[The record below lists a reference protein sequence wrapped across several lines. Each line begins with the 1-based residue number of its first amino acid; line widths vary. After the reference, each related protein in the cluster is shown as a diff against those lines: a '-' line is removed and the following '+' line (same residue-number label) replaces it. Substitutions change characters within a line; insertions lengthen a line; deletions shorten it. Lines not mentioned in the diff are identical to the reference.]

1 VLSEP
6 IYIVYDGECPFCSRY
21 VRMLRLRKNF
31 SNVVLLNAR
40 NPHPVVDRL
49 RSLNIDLDQGMA
61 LVIGKR
67 ISHGAECVHQLA
79 LMSTPSGLF
88 NWLTSWVFSSRTAC
102 KVLYPPM
109 RAGRNAVLRLLGR
122 SKLTDSNHH

>member
-1 VLSEP
+1 
-6 IYIVYDGECPFCSRY
+6 
-21 VRMLRLRKNF
+21 MLRLRKNF